1 MLFNRAKLVEANIEK
16 YLENIL
22 KAGLIFEQALKDY
35 FDGNTENFE
44 NRKEEISKLESESDN
59 IRRDIKH
66 TLYKELLIPESRG
79 DVLGLLEALDDV
91 IDTAQGVLV
100 RFSIEKPIVWDELK
114 NDFLELSSVAVKSVE
129 EIVGASRAFFRE
141 TTKVPDYL
149 IKVHYYEHEAD
160 KIEVKIMKKAFDG
173 DFIEKFSEKVHMR
186 YFAERISLLA
196 DEAETV
202 ADKLDIYTIK
212 RSI

>member
-1 MLFNRAKLVEANIEK
+1 MLFNRAKSVEANIEK
-16 YLENIL
+16 FLENIL
-22 KAGLIFEQALKDY
+22 KASLIFEQAIKDY
-35 FDGNTENFE
+35 FDGNMENFDM
-44 NRKEEISKLESESDN
+44 RKEEISKLESESDS

-79 DVLGLLEALDDV
+79 DVLGLLESLDDV
-91 IDTAQGVLV
+91 IDTSQNVLV
-100 RFSIEKPIVWDELK
+100 RFSIEKPKVWNQLK
-114 NDFLELSSVAVKSVE
+114 DDFIELSAVAAKSVE
-129 EIVGASRAFFRE
+129 EIVSASRAFFRE
-141 TTKVPDYL
+141 TTKVPEHL
-149 IKVHYYEHEAD
+149 VKVHFHEHEAD
-160 KIEVKIMKKAFDG
+160 KIEVRIMKKAFDG

-196 DEAETV
+196 DESETV